1 MKQPRLPL
9 GHSDPV
15 SYTCTCV
22 CSSTSPP
29 ITGLV
34 LLFYRYFSAP
44 PALPFPLSP
53 SPSLHSLHSL
63 SNFHESL
70 TSRLSLSGKIRVGK
84 EGFNVTVG
92 GTRDAIEAYI
102 AACLVHWS
110 FAGLDLSS
118 EEARKE
124 FFKPSPGCA
133 CVFGGEG
140 SASVRIAAEIT
151 PMGVTDYVPGDWGRV
166 RRVRPGEFHEMLV
179 GGEDGEGVERRK
191 VLLDVRNH
199 YESRIG
205 YFVDGEGREAVRP
218 GIRRFAQWPG
228 FVRRWVAEADE
239 NTEGEGRE
247 DGNDEER
254 RKWDGRKIMAYCT
267 GGIRCE
273 KATRWMLEKTQ
284 MKPGDEVYTLEGGI
298 QAYLMWMEEEIQ
310 AGRKTAK
317 DSLFKGKNFVFDAR
331 GSLGLDGVHDGG
343 VMERE
348 PVAKCHICSNPE
360 DRLSKCRS
368 KGCHLV
374 LVVCEKCEEGDVRCC
389 GSCAELD
396 RASSTE
402 GPRPICLCEME
413 REARLWGEEY
423 FKKGRLKGNKQGSR
437 EEGIKIEIKTI
448 V

>member
-1 MKQPRLPL
+1 
-9 GHSDPV
+9 
-15 SYTCTCV
+15 
-22 CSSTSPP
+22 
-29 ITGLV
+29 
-34 LLFYRYFSAP
+34 
-44 PALPFPLSP
+44 
-53 SPSLHSLHSL
+53 
-63 SNFHESL
+63 
-70 TSRLSLSGKIRVGK
+70 
-84 EGFNVTVG
+84 
-92 GTRDAIEAYI
+92 
-102 AACLVHWS
+102 
-110 FAGLDLSS
+110 
-118 EEARKE
+118 
-124 FFKPSPGCA
+124 
-133 CVFGGEG
+133 
-140 SASVRIAAEIT
+140 
-151 PMGVTDYVPGDWGRV
+151 
-166 RRVRPGEFHEMLV
+166 
-179 GGEDGEGVERRK
+179 
-191 VLLDVRNH
+191 
-199 YESRIG
+199 
-205 YFVDGEGREAVRP
+205 
-218 GIRRFAQWPG
+218 
-228 FVRRWVAEADE
+228 
-239 NTEGEGRE
+239 
-247 DGNDEER
+247 
-254 RKWDGRKIMAYCT
+254 MAYCT

-317 DSLFKGKNFVFDAR
+317 NSLFKGKNFVFDAR

-343 VMERE
+343 GMERE